1 MLLCDVPLLLINS
14 IIKREKTK
22 GKKVSFSF
30 LFILRDENAVET
42 VDLLTGSI
50 NQLVIVNKSI
60 NNKET

>member
-1 MLLCDVPLLLINS
+1 MSLCDIPLSLINS
-14 IIKREKTK
+14 IIKREETK
-22 GKKVSFSF
+22 GKKISSSF

-50 NQLVIVNKSI
+50 NQLVIVNNSI